1 MPNSEKK
8 QFKSRNH
15 LIIFTD
21 EGTQFDFCH
30 RTHVPVD
37 QRRLT
42 EDVCDDDLCK
52 GYCAIE
58 GFPPGTNKCI
68 YGDSCPYDSPL
79 VCKCA

>member
-1 MPNSEKK
+1 MKALSLIFAVGLMSLLISEG
-8 QFKSRNH
+8 
-15 LIIFTD
+15 LGICI
-21 EGTQFDFCH
+21 
-30 RTHVPVD
+30 P
-37 QRRLT
+37 